1 MSDKRE
7 PASGK
12 KANPVPQGLDAAVRS
27 QMVGYFRKAL
37 YLMGPLILAGLTGL
51 GAMCWAYIEWRLPQ
65 IAGGVPKG
73 AIVAFVQGNCPA
85 KEGWTDFVRARSR
98 VVIGS
103 IPDTEDS
110 GDAYPRRL
118 QVLEQSGEM
127 AEYVLTRAT
136 PHDSRQLAADELHV
150 RVPGIIALTYC
161 EKG

>member
-103 IPDTEDS
+103 IPDTEDFW
-110 GDAYPRRL
+110 RRL
-118 QVLEQSGEM
+118 SQASAG
-127 AEYVLTRAT
+127 
-136 PHDSRQLAADELHV
+136 SRTKRGNGRICVDESH
-150 RVPGIIALTYC
+150 AS
-161 EKG
+161 